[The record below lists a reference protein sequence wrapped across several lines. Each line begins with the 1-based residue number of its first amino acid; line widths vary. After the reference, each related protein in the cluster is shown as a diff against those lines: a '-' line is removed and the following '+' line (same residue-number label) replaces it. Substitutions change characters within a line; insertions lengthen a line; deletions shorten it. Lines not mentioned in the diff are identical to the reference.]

1 MRDDACCRS
10 GVYERRAVRDRAR
23 REHVTARR
31 VRRHGRGRVCHLSA
45 SFGGTWISIQP
56 LGRARRK
63 APLLTAGV
71 QCPRARRR
79 IHRRPARPA
88 HMRALVSPCR
98 RSDRR
103 RLGRRRGG
111 AAIRPRRGA
120 GLEADESSTT
130 RRARWFTAT
139 PRRASPPPP
148 AGSSGIWTSARGPR
162 RAPRPPRTS
171 STDPRRES
179 STTSRRRPY
188 LTTRRSAL
196 SDRSS
201 PNTAPRTRARRRTR
215 GTLTR
220 SASSSRVRSISTWR
234 SCRLTRPRS
243 TAR

>member
-1 MRDDACCRS
+1 MPPQREFWRDVDLDPAPRTCTKKSAPPYRRRSVPARAPPHPPTTRTTGTHARARIGAVDPTDDASVVDAAAPR
-10 GVYERRAVRDRAR
+10 YARDAAR
-23 REHVTARR
+23 VWT
-31 VRRHGRGRVCHLSA
+31 
-45 SFGGTWISIQP
+45 
-56 LGRARRK
+56 
-63 APLLTAGV
+63 
-71 QCPRARRR
+71 
-79 IHRRPARPA
+79 
-88 HMRALVSPCR
+88 
-98 RSDRR
+98 
-103 RLGRRRGG
+103 
-111 AAIRPRRGA
+111 
-120 GLEADESSTT
+120 ADESSTT

-196 SDRSS
+196 SGRSS

>member
-1 MRDDACCRS
+1 VPPQREFWRDVDLDRCPSDVHEEKRPSLPPAFS
-10 GVYERRAVRDRAR
+10 ARAR
-23 REHVTARR
+23 AAASTDHPHDRHTCARSYR
-31 VRRHGRGRVCHLSA
+31 
-45 SFGGTWISIQP
+45 
-56 LGRARRK
+56 
-63 APLLTAGV
+63 
-71 QCPRARRR
+71 
-79 IHRRPARPA
+79 
-88 HMRALVSPCR
+88 CR

-120 GLEADESSTT
+120 GLEADESS
-130 RRARWFTAT
+130 RFTAT

-148 AGSSGIWTSARGPR
+148 AGSSEIWTSPRGPR

-196 SDRSS
+196 SGRSS

-215 GTLTR
+215 GTPTR

-243 TAR
+243 TAP

>member
-1 MRDDACCRS
+1 MPPQREFWRDVDLDRCPSDVHEEKRPSLPPAFS
-10 GVYERRAVRDRAR
+10 ARAR
-23 REHVTARR
+23 AAASTDDPHDRHTCARSYR
-31 VRRHGRGRVCHLSA
+31 
-45 SFGGTWISIQP
+45 
-56 LGRARRK
+56 
-63 APLLTAGV
+63 
-71 QCPRARRR
+71 
-79 IHRRPARPA
+79 
-88 HMRALVSPCR
+88 CR
-98 RSDRR
+98 RSHRR

-120 GLEADESSTT
+120 GLDGDESSTT
-130 RRARWFTAT
+130 RRARCFTAT
-139 PRRASPPPP
+139 PRHASPPPP

-171 STDPRRES
+171 SIDPRRES

-220 SASSSRVRSISTWR
+220 SASSSRGRSISTWR

-243 TAR
+243 TAP